1 MSAGVTQNP
10 WIDLTGQVA
19 LITGAASGIGKAAA
33 EAIAAAGASVVLL
46 DRNEAKV
53 LAAAQGIGPHAIGRA
68 LDVADEAQWQALGA
82 WVATEFGRLDI
93 LVNAAGIAR
102 FDRVS
107 PAMTPTYREVFAV
120 NVDGTLF
127 GMAMALEVMRP
138 AGRGAIV
145 NIASTAGLKGNPAM
159 ASYGASKAAVIHLT
173 RSAALELNRAGLDVR
188 VNAVLPG
195 FVESGMGDQVIDRFS
210 ETMGG
215 RDKMLSAFTSGRAGR
230 PEEIADLILF
240 LVSDRAS
247 FMSGSAVVI
256 DRAQSA

>member
-1 MSAGVTQNP
+1 MAAP
-10 WIDLTGQVA
+10 WIDLTGRLA
-19 LITGAASGIGKAAA
+19 LVTGAASGIGKAAA

-46 DRNEAKV
+46 DRDEAKV
-53 LAAAQGIGPHAIGRA
+53 SAAADAIGADGHRA
-68 LDVADEAQWQALGA
+68 SGRVLDVADAAQWRALGA
-82 WVATEFGRLDI
+82 EVAAEHGRLDI

-102 FDRVS
+102 FDRID
-107 PAMTPTYREVFAV
+107 AEMTPTYREVFAV
-120 NVDGTLF
+120 NVEGTIH
-127 GMAMALEVMRP
+127 GMATALDVMRP

-145 NIASTAGLKGNPAM
+145 NIASTAGLKGNPGM

-173 RSAALELNRAGLDVR
+173 RSAARELNLAGLDVR

-210 ETMGG
+210 DTMGG
-215 RDKMLSAFTSGRAGR
+215 RDRMLSAFTSGRPGR
-230 PEEIADLILF
+230 PREIADLILF